1 MPNTPTPLK
10 RRLNDA
16 FGRLWKLHW
25 VMAACFVVIYLL
37 GMVMA
42 RLPRE
47 VFFRGSLYN
56 VHKSFGVLVLGLLLL
71 RVFTLLQVM
80 AKKYLKRSPRLT
92 PHWIKTFSLHLVLYL
107 LMLIVPISGI
117 FLSNTGG
124 HEIPFFFVTL
134 PNWFE
139 ENPSVGAIAHDLHF
153 WLSYTLLALVVLHII
168 EQRQFLRRTWKRTF
182 KDNSTKQ
189 ITKL

>member
-1 MPNTPTPLK
+1 MPNTTTPLK
-10 RRLNDA
+10 ARLNDA

-25 VMAACFVVIYLL
+25 VMAACFLIIYLI

-56 VHKSFGVLVLGLLLL
+56 VHKSFGVLILGLLLL
-71 RVFTLLQVM
+71 RIFTLLQVM
-80 AKKYLKRSPRLT
+80 AKNYLKRSRRFT
-92 PHWIKTFSLHLVLYL
+92 PQWIKTFSLHLVIYL
-107 LMLIVPISGI
+107 LMLVVPISGI

-139 ENPSVGAIAHDLHF
+139 ENRSVGALAHNLHF
-153 WLSYTLLALVVLHII
+153 WLSYSLLALVALHMI
-168 EQRQFLRRTWKRTF
+168 EQRQFLRRTWKQIF
-182 KDNSTKQ
+182 KENT
-189 ITKL
+189 